1 MDERANDPWNEY
13 QDTGLESTGASV
25 KTKYWRGSSPNGKTR
40 MLLDMRTTLKG
51 DTEQA
56 GRAIHGGTM
65 ARRGFQQGSLFQ
77 RGTRRKVWVAR
88 WWEDVIQAGG
98 TLGRLR
104 RSEVIGT
111 VAEFPTRRLAMQVLS
126 QRLGTINTGKARPQ
140 SVRKFGSF
148 VKDDWTPVVLPTLK
162 YATQKHYRYM
172 LDVHLI
178 PAFGQRQLRE
188 LTREELQSF
197 LSRKLKGG
205 LSWETVHH
213 FKCGLSKI
221 LGAAEEWGYISENA
235 AQKTKLPR
243 RQHGTERTVLT
254 PVQVRNLVTALNE
267 PVRSVTVLLVL
278 TGLRV
283 GELLALRWGSV
294 DLNARMLRVSETVYD
309 GHFDQPKTKRS
320 ARTIPIGTETAEIF
334 TAIRPAAVDA
344 RALVFAT
351 REGSPLER
359 WNLLRKHLKPAAKK
373 LGLPGVTW
381 HLLRHSHATM
391 LDSVGTPI
399 GTMQSL
405 LGHSTPEI
413 TREIYLHAIPEEQR
427 RAVESVER
435 LVFGPKWTQVQAP
448 AQSASTRLN

>member
-1 MDERANDPWNEY
+1 
-13 QDTGLESTGASV
+13 
-25 KTKYWRGSSPNGKTR
+25 
-40 MLLDMRTTLKG
+40 MRTTLGG
-51 DTEQA
+51 DAEQA
-56 GRAIHGGTM
+56 GRAIEIRRKGETM

-88 WWEDVIQAGG
+88 WWEDVIQTDG

-111 VAEFPTRRLAMQVLS
+111 VAEFPTRRRAMQVLS
-126 QRLGTINTGKARPQ
+126 QRLWPVNSGKARPQ
-140 SVRKFGSF
+140 SIRTFGDF
-148 VKDDWTPVVLPTLK
+148 AKNDWMPVVLPTLK
-162 YATQKHYRYM
+162 YATQKHYKYM

-178 PAFGQRQLRE
+178 PAFGQRKLRD

-197 LSRKLKGG
+197 LSRKLSSG

-221 LGAAEEWGYISENA
+221 LSAAEEWGHISENV

-243 RQHGTERTVLT
+243 RQYGPERAVLT
-254 PVQVRNLVTALNE
+254 PVQVRNLTEALNE
-267 PVRSVTVLLVL
+267 PTRSIALLLVL

-283 GELLALRWGSV
+283 GELLALRWGNI
-294 DLNARMLRVSETVYD
+294 DLNARLLRVCETVYD

-320 ARTIPIGTETAEIF
+320 ARTIPIGTETVTILA
-334 TAIRPAAVDA
+334 ALRPATTDPK
-344 RALVFAT
+344 ALIFAT
-351 REGSPLER
+351 GKGTPLER

-373 LGLPGVTW
+373 LGLSGVTW

-413 TREIYLHAIPEEQR
+413 TRQIYLHAIPEEQR

-435 LVFGPKWTQVQAP
+435 LVFGPKWTQVLPP
-448 AQSASTRLN
+448 AQAEPASVN

>member
-1 MDERANDPWNEY
+1 
-13 QDTGLESTGASV
+13 
-25 KTKYWRGSSPNGKTR
+25 
-40 MLLDMRTTLKG
+40 MRTTLRG
-51 DTEQA
+51 DAEQA
-56 GRAIHGGTM
+56 GRAIEIPRKGETM

-77 RGTRRKVWVAR
+77 RGTRRKLWVAR
-88 WWEDVIQAGG
+88 WWEDVIQTDG

-111 VAEFPTRRLAMQVLS
+111 VAEFPTRRLAMQALS
-126 QRLGTINTGKARPQ
+126 LRLGSINSGKARPQ
-140 SVRKFGSF
+140 SIRTFGTF
-148 VKDDWTPVVLPTLK
+148 VKEDWTPVVLPTLK

-178 PAFGQRQLRE
+178 PAFGERQLRE

-197 LSRKLKGG
+197 LSRKLNSG

-221 LGAAEEWGYISENA
+221 LGAAEEWGYITENVA
-235 AQKTKLPR
+235 PKTKLPR
-243 RQHGTERTVLT
+243 RQHGSERVVLT
-254 PVQVRNLVTALNE
+254 PIQVRNLAAGMNQ
-267 PVRSVTVLLVL
+267 PARSIMLLLLL
-278 TGLRV
+278 TGLRI
-283 GELLALRWGSV
+283 GELLALRWGSI
-294 DLNARMLRVSETVYD
+294 DLKRRLLRVCETVYD

-320 ARTIPIGTETAEIF
+320 ARTIPIGKETAEILV
-334 TAIRPAAVDA
+334 ALNPPAVDPK
-344 RALVFAT
+344 ALVFAT
-351 REGSPLER
+351 RKGLPLDR
-359 WNLLRKHLKPAAKK
+359 WNLLRKHLKPAAKT

-391 LDSVGTPI
+391 LDGVGTPI

-435 LVFGPKWTQVQAP
+435 LVFGPKWTQVQTP
-448 AQSASTRLN
+448 MRQTSTTVN

>member
-1 MDERANDPWNEY
+1 
-13 QDTGLESTGASV
+13 
-25 KTKYWRGSSPNGKTR
+25 
-40 MLLDMRTTLKG
+40 MLLDTRSTLKS
-51 DTEQA
+51 DAEKA
-56 GRAIHGGTM
+56 GRAIENLRKRGTM

-77 RGTRRKVWVAR
+77 RGTRRKLWVAR
-88 WWEDVIQAGG
+88 WWEDVIQTDG

-104 RSEVIGT
+104 RSEVIGA
-111 VAEFPTRRLAMQVLS
+111 VAEYPTRRLAMQVLS
-126 QRLGTINTGKARPQ
+126 QRLGSINSGKARPQ
-140 SVRKFGSF
+140 STRTFGGF
-148 VKDDWTPVVLPTLK
+148 VEDDWMPVVLPTLK
-162 YATQKHYRYM
+162 YATQKHYHYM

-178 PAFGQRQLRE
+178 PAFGERQLRE
-188 LTREELQSF
+188 LTREKLQGF
-197 LSRKLKGG
+197 LSRKLKSG

-221 LGAAEEWGYISENA
+221 LGAAEEWGYIADNVV
-235 AQKTKLPR
+235 QKTKLPR
-243 RQHGTERTVLT
+243 RQYGSERVVLT
-254 PVQVRNLVTALNE
+254 PAQVRDLAAALNG
-267 PVRSVTVLLVL
+267 PARSVTLLLVL

-294 DLNARMLRVSETVYD
+294 DLKARLLRVCETVYD
-309 GHFDQPKTKRS
+309 GHFDKPKTKRS

-334 TAIRPAAVDA
+334 ARIRPATVESN
-344 RALVFAT
+344 ALVFAT
-351 REGSPLER
+351 REGLPLHR

-391 LDSVGTPI
+391 LDGVGTPI

-435 LVFGPKWTQVQAP
+435 LVFGPKLDPSLVSGAEAP
-448 AQSASTRLN
+448 ELIH

>member
-1 MDERANDPWNEY
+1 
-13 QDTGLESTGASV
+13 
-25 KTKYWRGSSPNGKTR
+25 
-40 MLLDMRTTLKG
+40 
-51 DTEQA
+51 
-56 GRAIHGGTM
+56 
-65 ARRGFQQGSLFQ
+65 
-77 RGTRRKVWVAR
+77 VAR
-88 WWEDVIQAGG
+88 WWEDVIQADGM
-98 TLGRLR
+98 LGRLR

-126 QRLGTINTGKARPQ
+126 QRLGSINSGKARPQ
-140 SVRKFGSF
+140 SVRTFVDF
-148 VKDDWTPVVLPTLK
+148 VKVDWMPVVLPTLK

-178 PAFGQRQLRE
+178 PAFGKRQLRE

-197 LSRKLKGG
+197 LSRKLNSG

-221 LGAAEEWGYISENA
+221 LSAAEEWGCINENL

-243 RQHGTERTVLT
+243 RHHGAERAVLT
-254 PVQVRNLVTALNE
+254 PVQVRNLAAALND
-267 PVRSVTVLLVL
+267 PARSITLLLVL

-283 GELLALRWGSV
+283 GELLALRWGSI
-294 DLNARMLRVSETVYD
+294 DLNVCVLRVCETVYD

-320 ARTIPIGTETAEIF
+320 ARIIPIGTETAEILS
-334 TAIRPAAVDA
+334 AIRPANVDPKT
-344 RALVFAT
+344 LVFAT
-351 REGSPLER
+351 REGLPLER
-359 WNLLRKHLKPAAKK
+359 WNLLRKHLKPTAKK
-373 LGLPGVTW
+373 LGLPDVTW

-391 LDSVGTPI
+391 LDTVGTPL

-435 LVFGPKWTQVQAP
+435 LVFGPKWTQVQAL
-448 AQSASTRLN
+448 AQTASTRVN